1 MNDSIFNVSQIFAQ
15 KGVTRIVL
23 SPGSRNAPLTLSFV
37 RNPKIETFN
46 IVDER
51 SAGFIALGMSLKSK
65 EPVAVCCTSGSA
77 LLNYAPAVAEA
88 YYQQVP
94 LIVIS
99 ADRPLEWIDQ
109 RDGQTINQ
117 VNSLSNFVKRSFQI
131 SADLSHPDASW
142 DLNRK
147 INEAINLSNAAP
159 RGPVH
164 INIPFREPFY
174 PTSDQK
180 LSFDKVRIIEQPK
193 MLFKPDVSNLL
204 KLWRNVRK
212 KLIVIGQQES
222 NPGLELSL
230 DKVAYTP
237 IVADVIGNL
246 ETDRTIRT
254 HDLFLG
260 QLTGVQLES
269 LKPELLI
276 TSGKSLISKN
286 LKIFLRKYKP
296 KMHWH
301 FEDTDQISD
310 TFKTLTHHF
319 KFPLTDLLEQTLQ
332 VENDDEFDLQLEAN
346 YHQNWETFEKRS
358 QEAINEQQQIQPFS
372 EVSAYLQSISYFPSN
387 LDLHLANSMAVRYA
401 NFFQFALSKC
411 EVYAN
416 RGTSGID
423 SANGTA
429 VGNAI
434 IGERTVVLLSGDL
447 SFFYDRNAFFHHH
460 EYSKLKIIVFN
471 NNGGGIF
478 RMIKGPSALPELEQ
492 HFETRHKHSAQYT
505 AMEFGFD
512 YFKAKDSATLEDG
525 LVQLFND
532 NKTAKL
538 LEVFTDP
545 ETNHEC
551 LEGLKAAVKASQ
563 D

>member
-1 MNDSIFNVSQIFAQ
+1 MNESIYNISQIFAQ

-23 SPGSRNAPLTLSFV
+23 SPGSRNAPLTISFA
-37 RNPKIETFN
+37 RNPSIEVFN
-46 IVDER
+46 VVDER

-65 EPVAVCCTSGSA
+65 EPVAICCTSGSA

-88 YYQQVP
+88 YYQHIP

-99 ADRPLEWIDQ
+99 ADRPSEWVDQ

-117 VNSLSNFVKRSFQI
+117 VNALTNYVKASYQI
-131 SADLSHPDASW
+131 SADLSHEDAQW

-147 INEAINLSNAAP
+147 INEAINLANEAP
-159 RGPVH
+159 FGPVH

-174 PTSDQK
+174 PTADQK
-180 LSFDKVRIIEQPK
+180 LAFGEVRIIEQPK
-193 MLFKPDVSNLL
+193 TKSKSNVSALL
-204 KLWRNVRK
+204 NQWRDVRK
-212 KLIVIGQQES
+212 KLIVIGQQSSNHSLES
-222 NPGLELSL
+222 AL
-230 DKVAYTP
+230 DKAAYTP
-237 IVADVIGNL
+237 IIADVISNVAN
-246 ETDRTIRT
+246 DRTIRT

-276 TSGKSLISKN
+276 TTGKSLISKN
-286 LKIFLRKYKP
+286 LKLFLRKYKP

-301 FEDTDQISD
+301 FEDSDQISD

-319 KFPLTDLLEQTLQ
+319 KFPLRELLGETQ
-332 VENDDEFDLQLEAN
+332 VAEDEDEFNLQLEAN

-358 QEAINEQQQIQPFS
+358 IEAIKLQQQTQPFS
-372 EVSAYLQSISYFPSN
+372 EVSAYLSTISLLPTN

-401 NFFQFALSKC
+401 NFFQYALPNC

-423 SANGTA
+423 SANGSA

-434 IGERTVVLLSGDL
+434 IGERPVVLLTGDL

-460 EYSKLKIIVFN
+460 KYDKLKIIVFN

-478 RMIKGPSALPELEQ
+478 RMIKGPSTLPELEQ
-492 HFETRHKHSAQYT
+492 HFETRHTHSAQFA

-512 YFKAKDSATLEDG
+512 YFKAKDLSALEDG
-525 LVQLFND
+525 LVQLFKD
-532 NKTAKL
+532 NKTAKI
-538 LEVFTDP
+538 LEVFTDSDIN
-545 ETNHEC
+545 TAC
-551 LEGLKAAVKASQ
+551 LEALKSVVKSGQA
-563 D
+563 